1 MLLGCLLDLLR
12 SWEQAEAHPSGPQTS
27 SKGWFVNQTPVV
39 ADLYVDFTL
48 TAELRGP
55 TCGEEM
61 FSQTPVSLS
70 SYKGAPLKGHCY
82 ECVAS
87 GVQV

>member
-55 TCGEEM
+55 TCGDV
-61 FSQTPVSLS
+61 FPDTSQSELLQGGSLERS
-70 SYKGAPLKGHCY
+70 LL
-82 ECVAS
+82 
-87 GVQV
+87 